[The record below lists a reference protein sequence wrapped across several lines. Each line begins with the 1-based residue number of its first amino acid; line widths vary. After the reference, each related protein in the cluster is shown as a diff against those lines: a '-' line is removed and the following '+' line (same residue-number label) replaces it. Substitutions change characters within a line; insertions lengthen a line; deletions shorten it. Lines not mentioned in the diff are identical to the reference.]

1 MLRVKI
7 ALEILAAVAI
17 INSMRLSKWCFDP
30 SAVFLPMRSLKSG
43 RVPIRSLH
51 PSDPGS
57 NARQSVDATYCKT
70 DADCESQSR
79 LDTDLGNMGLA
90 WPDLSP
96 LKLIFS
102 SPPIGHGRSS
112 PASDWRTLRSLC
124 VSPHLVYSWYPGPVN
139 KKKYSNNL
147 FPAKKKCLPNLDMW
161 GTIITK
167 RVKYVN
173 TDKCFTSHI
182 RLRFTYFSAN
192 LLISQDS

>member
-1 MLRVKI
+1 
-7 ALEILAAVAI
+7 
-17 INSMRLSKWCFDP
+17 
-30 SAVFLPMRSLKSG
+30 MRSLKSG

-70 DADCESQSR
+70 DADCESQAS
-79 LDTDLGNMGLA
+79 LDTDLGYMGLA

-102 SPPIGHGRSS
+102 SPPIGHGDHPWPLIGGRWGHL
-112 PASDWRTLRSLC
+112 ALC
-124 VSPHLVYSWYPGPVN
+124 HLVYSWYPGPVN
-139 KKKYSNNL
+139 KKIENIQTNL

-161 GTIITK
+161 GTVITK